1 MEGTGS
7 QLSSDAAARLAA
19 RAADDKKAR
28 DIVVLDVRRLTTVAD
43 YFVVCSGG
51 TALHVRAIADGVREK
66 LAEAGRRLLH
76 VEGYEPGRWVLL
88 DYGDV
93 VVHVFME
100 QDRSYYK
107 IERLWAD
114 AESWDWA
121 AAEAD
126 ATVAAPSP

>member
-1 MEGTGS
+1 MKGTGS
-7 QLSSDAAARLAA
+7 HLSSDAAARLAA

-28 DIVVLDVRRLTTVAD
+28 DIVVLDVRRITPVAD
-43 YFVVCSGG
+43 YFVICSGG

-66 LAEAGRRLLH
+66 LGEAGRRLLH

-114 AESWDWA
+114 AEPLDWA
-121 AAEAD
+121 AAED
-126 ATVAAPSP
+126 TTVAAPLP